1 MITTAKLVN
10 WREHGDMINLE
21 CELNGKPF
29 EISTYK
35 ERLYNVH
42 LLKVEI
48 YVRLDVHG
56 KLIGIN
62 I

>member
-1 MITTAKLVN
+1 MITIAKLVN
-10 WREHGDMINLE
+10 WREHGDMIILE

-48 YVRLDVHG
+48 YFRLDVHD

>member
-1 MITTAKLVN
+1 MITAAKLVN
-10 WREHGDMINLE
+10 WREHRDMIILE
-21 CELNGKPF
+21 CELNG
-29 EISTYK
+29 EHLDISTYK

-42 LLKVEI
+42 LLKMEV

-56 KLIGIN
+56 KLIGIS

>member
-10 WREHGDMINLE
+10 WREHGDMIILE
-21 CELNGKPF
+21 CELNEKHF

-42 LLKVEI
+42 LLKMEV